1 MPALLNALIV
11 IPSRYG
17 STRFPGKPLHRIAGR
32 TLLERVVDL
41 ARTATRG
48 DSDVRIVVA
57 TDHDAI
63 RDHAAAIGCDA
74 VMTDSAITSGTGR
87 ALAAA
92 RAERTAPDIVLNLQG
107 DAPFVPAD
115 AIHRLLD
122 TLRTTDAEA
131 ATPVLQLDWPQ
142 LDALR
147 DHKRHSPFSGTTCVR
162 APDGRALWFSKAILP
177 AIRNEAALRATD
189 RLSPVYRHLG
199 LYAYRLAALERFEAT
214 PPSPYETLEGLEQLR
229 LLELGLRMQTVAV
242 GAQRIPISGIDTL
255 EDAALAERLIAEHG
269 DPFGGT

>member
-1 MPALLNALIV
+1 MKALIV

-17 STRFPGKPLHRIAGR
+17 STRFPGKPLHRIAGH

-48 DSDVRIVVA
+48 DTDVRIVVA

-63 RDHAAAIGCDA
+63 RAHAADIGCDA
-74 VMTDSAITSGTGR
+74 MMTDSAITSGTGR

-92 RAERTAPDIVLNLQG
+92 KAEGTPPEIVLNLQG

-122 TLRTTDAEA
+122 TLRTTDAQA
-131 ATPVLQLDWPQ
+131 ATPVLQLDWAH

-147 DHKRHSPFSGTTCVR
+147 DHKRTSPFSGTTCVR
-162 APDGRALWFSKAILP
+162 APDGRALWFSKNILP
-177 AIRNEAALRATD
+177 AIRDEAGLRATGT
-189 RLSPVYRHLG
+189 LSPVYRHLG
-199 LYAYRLAALERFEAT
+199 LYAYRLATLEWFEAT
-214 PPSPYETLEGLEQLR
+214 PPSHYEQMEGLEQLR
-229 LLELGLRMQTVAV
+229 LLERGIRMQTVSA
-242 GAQRIPISGIDTL
+242 GAQRIPISGIDTQ
-255 EDAALAERLIAEHG
+255 EDAALAERLIAQYG
-269 DPFGGT
+269 DPFEGQG

>member
-1 MPALLNALIV
+1 MPAPLNALIV

-17 STRFPGKPLHRIAGR
+17 STRFPGKPLHRIAGH

-41 ARTATRG
+41 ARTATR
-48 DSDVRIVVA
+48 DDADVRIVVA
-57 TDHDAI
+57 TDHAAI
-63 RDHAAAIGCDA
+63 LDHATAIGCDA

-87 ALAAA
+87 ALSAA
-92 RAERTAPDIVLNLQG
+92 RAEHTPPAIVLNLQG

-131 ATPVLQLDWPQ
+131 ATSVLQLDWPQ

-147 DHKRHSPFSGTTCVR
+147 AHKVGSPFSGTTCVR
-162 APDGRALWFSKAILP
+162 ATDGQALWFSKAILP
-177 AIRNEAALRATD
+177 AIRDEAALRATD

-214 PPSPYETLEGLEQLR
+214 PPSRYETLEGLEQLR
-229 LLELGLRMQTVAV
+229 LLELGLRMQTVTV
-242 GAQRIPISGIDTL
+242 GAQHIPISGIDTQ

-269 DPFGGT
+269 DPFGGG